1 MVNVANAV
9 KYWMVDTAM
18 QLSSSGGWSANFAQV
33 LSADGVSAI
42 GPVPTNSYLIAF
54 STRAPGSSGSVAI
67 LSATS
72 YKGLYSPV
80 GTYVSAPAAGTN
92 INYYY
97 VRKTPALSFTS
108 NTHLGIR
115 YTVTVPLITTTIKS
129 GGYDD
134 TVPLSS
140 WSSWDNT
147 FIPIQAIATTTKG
160 W

>member
-1 MVNVANAV
+1 MVNVANSV
-9 KYWMVDTAM
+9 KYWMTDALMQQTTA
-18 QLSSSGGWSANFAQV
+18 GGWSANFAQV

-54 STRAPGSSGSVAI
+54 STRGPTASGSVAI

-72 YKGLYSPV
+72 YKGLYTPV
-80 GTYVSAPAAGTN
+80 GTFVATPAAAANT
-92 INYYY
+92 NYYY
-97 VRKTPALSFTS
+97 VRKTPTLSFTT
-108 NTHLGIR
+108 NTYLGIR
-115 YTVTVPLITTTIKS
+115 FTVGAALITTTIKS

-140 WSSWDNT
+140 WTSWDNT
-147 FIPIQAIATTTKG
+147 FIPIQAIATTTLG